1 MDTQVGLV
9 RALVPVTLT
18 LQVRIPGDHPSV
30 PVLGDERMG
39 SATLVDAQGLLLT
52 VNYVVIGGQEIV
64 ATLPEGRRF
73 PADIVAQDFDSG
85 IAVLSIPVRDHP
97 VASLGDSRR
106 LATGQ
111 EVFILASTGPTVRR
125 VSSGVI
131 TDLGPFDAYWE
142 YMLEAAIQSTA
153 FNPGLG
159 GGPLFDVRGRMVG
172 VTSLNLGQVGRF
184 SLAIPVHLFTE
195 HRDDLLRHGLVQ
207 RRARRAWVGFYP
219 QPTASGIVVAGRVPE
234 APAFRSGMREGDMV
248 LAVNFRE
255 VATREELYPEM
266 WKHPRA
272 PSCAS
277 ASCGE
282 RRAPPSRWC
291 RKIGLSFTGRSG
303 ARPKRCGR
311 AGGGGQHAT

>member
-1 MDTQVGLV
+1 MDTHVGLV

-52 VNYVVIGGQEIV
+52 VNYVVIGGREIV
-64 ATLPEGRRF
+64 ATLPDGRRF

-85 IAVLSIPVRDHP
+85 MAVLSIPVRDHP
-97 VASLGDSRR
+97 AASLGDSRR

-131 TDLGPFDAYWE
+131 SDLGPFDAYWE

-172 VTSLNLGQVGRF
+172 VTSLNLGRVGRF

-195 HRDDLLRHGLVQ
+195 NRDDLLHHGRAQ
-207 RRARRAWVGFYP
+207 RRGRRAWVGFYP
-219 QPTASGIVVAGRVPE
+219 QPTASGIVVAGLVPE
-234 APAFRSGMREGDMV
+234 APASRSGMREGDML
-248 LAVNFRE
+248 LAVNFHE
-255 VATREELYPEM
+255 VATREELYQEM
-266 WKHPRA
+266 WKHPAGALLRFRILRGEERTTVEVVSEDRA
-272 PSCAS
+272 
-277 ASCGE
+277 E
-282 RRAPPSRWC
+282 FYR
-291 RKIGLSFTGRSG
+291 
-303 ARPKRCGR
+303 
-311 AGGGGQHAT
+311 

>member
-1 MDTQVGLV
+1 MDTHVGLV

-52 VNYVVIGGQEIV
+52 VNHVVIGGREIV
-64 ATLPEGRRF
+64 ATLPDGRRF

-85 IAVLSIPVRDHP
+85 MAVLSIPVRDHP
-97 VASLGDSRR
+97 AASLGDSRR

-131 TDLGPFDAYWE
+131 SDLGPFDAYWE

-172 VTSLNLGQVGRF
+172 VTSLNLGRVGRF

-195 HRDDLLRHGLVQ
+195 NRDDLLHHGRAQ
-207 RRARRAWVGFYP
+207 RRGRRAWVGFYP
-219 QPTASGIVVAGRVPE
+219 QPTASGIVVAGLVPE
-234 APAFRSGMREGDMV
+234 APASRSGMREGDML
-248 LAVNFRE
+248 LAVNFHE
-255 VATREELYPEM
+255 VATREELYQEM
-266 WKHPRA
+266 WKHPAGALLRFSILRGEARTTLEVVSEDRA
-272 PSCAS
+272 
-277 ASCGE
+277 E
-282 RRAPPSRWC
+282 FYR
-291 RKIGLSFTGRSG
+291 
-303 ARPKRCGR
+303 
-311 AGGGGQHAT
+311 

>member
-1 MDTQVGLV
+1 MDTHVGLV
-9 RALVPVTLT
+9 HALVPVTLT
-18 LQVRIPGDHPSV
+18 LHVRIPGEHPSV

-39 SATLVDAQGLLLT
+39 SATLVDAQGILLT
-52 VNYVVIGGQEIV
+52 VNYIVIGGREID
-64 ATLPEGRRF
+64 ATLPDGRRF

-106 LATGQ
+106 LVTGQ

-153 FNPGLG
+153 YNPGLG
-159 GGPLFDVRGRMVG
+159 GGPLFDLRGRMVG

-195 HRDDLLRHGLVQ
+195 NRDELLRHGRVE
-207 RRARRAWVGFYP
+207 RRGRRAWVGFYP
-219 QPTASGIVVAGRVPE
+219 QQTASGIVVAGLVPE
-234 APAFRSGMREGDMV
+234 APASRSGIREGDML

-255 VATREELYPEM
+255 VATREELYQEM
-266 WKHPRA
+266 WRHPAGALLRFSILRGEERTTIEVVSEDRA
-272 PSCAS
+272 
-277 ASCGE
+277 E
-282 RRAPPSRWC
+282 FYR
-291 RKIGLSFTGRSG
+291 
-303 ARPKRCGR
+303 
-311 AGGGGQHAT
+311 

>member
-1 MDTQVGLV
+1 MDTHVGLV

-18 LQVRIPGDHPSV
+18 LHVRVPGDHPSV

-52 VNYVVIGGQEIV
+52 VNYVVIGGREIV
-64 ATLPEGRRF
+64 ATLPDGRRF
-73 PADIVAQDFDSG
+73 PADIIAQDFDSG

-111 EVFILASTGPTVRR
+111 EVFILASTGPTARR

-142 YMLEAAIQSTA
+142 YMLEGAIQTTA
-153 FNPGLG
+153 YNPGLG
-159 GGPLFDVRGRMVG
+159 GGPLFDVRGRMIG
-172 VTSLNLGQVGRF
+172 VTSLNLGQVGRL

-195 HRDDLLRHGLVQ
+195 NRDDLLRHGRVQ
-207 RRARRAWVGFYP
+207 RRGRRAWVGFYA
-219 QPTASGIVVAGRVPE
+219 QQTASGIVVAGLVPE
-234 APAFRSGMREGDMV
+234 APASRSGMREGDML

-255 VATREELYPEM
+255 VATREELYQEM
-266 WKHPRA
+266 WKQPAGALLRFSVLRGEERTTIEVVSEDRA
-272 PSCAS
+272 
-277 ASCGE
+277 E
-282 RRAPPSRWC
+282 
-291 RKIGLSFTGRSG
+291 FY
-303 ARPKRCGR
+303 
-311 AGGGGQHAT
+311 